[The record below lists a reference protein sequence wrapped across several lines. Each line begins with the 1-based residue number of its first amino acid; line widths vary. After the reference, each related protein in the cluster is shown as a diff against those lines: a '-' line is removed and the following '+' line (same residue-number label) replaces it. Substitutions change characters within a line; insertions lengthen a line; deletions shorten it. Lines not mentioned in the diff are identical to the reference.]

1 MSNKC
6 SEKYIERRGSLKKKQ
21 LQTPLIVYNTK
32 DIINHV
38 LSICHPEQRGFP
50 WSFEHGKFFI
60 YLCKLTQILRI
71 NIKLI

>member
-6 SEKYIERRGSLKKKQ
+6 SKNILNAEVHLKKKQ

-50 WSFEHGKFFI
+50 LSFEHGKFFR
-60 YLCKLTQILRI
+60 YLYKLTQMLRV
-71 NIKLI
+71 NNKLI